1 MLLKVSLLL
10 FIGLAEFLIEAKSLP
25 CSQVQKDHGIVC
37 RCNATYCDTIEPL
50 GTVTAGKA
58 VVYTTS
64 RKGKRMERSELK
76 HSTSSSGSTT
86 SQSGIKDERITKT

>member
-1 MLLKVSLLL
+1 MLKVSSFLLL
-10 FIGLAEFLIEAKSLP
+10 FLGLAGFSSFEAKSLP

-37 RCNATYCDTIEPL
+37 RCNATYCDTIEPP

-64 RKGKRMERSELK
+64 KKGKRMDRTELK
-76 HSTSSSGSTT
+76 HSSSSNG
-86 SQSGIKDERITKT
+86 E